1 MGTYRLTLNSN
12 RLAIILEPSNNDCD
26 HKSLI
31 ISHQALTSS
40 VRHWVAGF
48 PLMGPGVLRFQKP
61 SKLDQLN
68 QDDVLLHEEIIK
80 EFTEGINLLEA
91 HHQMVLNFRH
101 DDPAHP
107 NATSKD
113 YSLWNGRFGFP

>member
-48 PLMGPGVLRFQKP
+48 PSHGTRGPKVPKTFQAGP
-61 SKLDQLN
+61 TQ
-68 QDDVLLHEEIIK
+68 
-80 EFTEGINLLEA
+80 
-91 HHQMVLNFRH
+91 
-101 DDPAHP
+101 P
-107 NATSKD
+107 
-113 YSLWNGRFGFP
+113 GRCLAARGNH

>member
-48 PLMGPGVLRFQKP
+48 P
-61 SKLDQLN
+61 
-68 QDDVLLHEEIIK
+68 VLLHEEIIK

-91 HHQMVLNFRH
+91 QHQMVLNFRH